1 MRKRNGQTVYR
12 LSNNIH
18 AVTRLDDQCLS
29 IPAYYCGLV
38 SLITTQTIMLGPAGL
53 SIQHYV
59 SQTDDSDS
67 RK

>member
-18 AVTRLDDQCLS
+18 AFTRLDDQCRF

-38 SLITTQTIMLGPAGL
+38 SLITTQTIMLSPTGL
-53 SIQHYV
+53 PIQHFV
-59 SQTDDSDS
+59 SQTDDSDL